1 MNQEAEG
8 LCNKRQEPI
17 FAPMEPIHPLVQ
29 EYAEKFTSPEDAI
42 LQVIADQTYKHHPQ
56 SNMLS
61 GHWQG
66 KFLEMISYMM
76 RPSRVLEIGTFMG
89 YSALCLAKGLLND
102 GRLHT
107 IELRK
112 EEANLALQNFHKAK
126 ATEKIIL
133 HVGNALEI
141 IPTISETWD
150 LVFIDADKVNYTA
163 YYELVLPLVKSGG
176 FILADN
182 TLFHGEVLAEPVSGK
197 NALAIHAFNEHV
209 KNDER
214 VDQVLITI
222 RDGLMLIRKK

>member
-1 MNQEAEG
+1 MDLIN
-8 LCNKRQEPI
+8 
-17 FAPMEPIHPLVQ
+17 PLVQ
-29 EYAEKFTSPEDAI
+29 AYAEQLTSPEDEV
-42 LQVIADQTYKHHPQ
+42 LQEIAEKTYAHHPQ

-66 KFLEMISYMM
+66 KFLELVSYML

-89 YSALCLAKGLLND
+89 YSALCLAKGLLNG

-112 EEANLALQNFHKAK
+112 EEGEAALQNFHKAK

-141 IPTISETWD
+141 IPTLREHWD
-150 LVFIDADKVNYTA
+150 LVFIDADKVNYIN
-163 YYELVLPLVKSGG
+163 YYELVLPLLKNGG

-182 TLFHGEVLAEPVSGK
+182 MLFHGEVLKQPLAGK
-197 NALAIHAFNEHV
+197 NAKAIHAFNEHV
-209 KNDER
+209 KNDGR
-214 VDQVLITI
+214 VEQVLITI